1 MLGCA
6 VRLALTQAQK
16 PRKAPTLKTR
26 LFTPG
31 PVEIPAR
38 LLAALARPAI
48 HHRTEGFRAILS
60 EATKGMIEL
69 FGTEGTVVT
78 LGASGSGGME
88 AAVVNLVEPGTR
100 PLVVEAGKFGER
112 WAKILKA
119 YGVEPEVLTYE
130 WGKVADPADVDS
142 ALAKNKAKVVFFT
155 HSETS
160 TGALHDAKAIAQVA
174 KKHGALAVADVVTSL
189 GVHDVRMDAM
199 GIDVAV
205 SGSQKGMMLPPGL
218 AFVALG
224 PQGLLA
230 LEAGPRLPRF
240 YFDLRKAAASALDGE
255 TPFTPPTAL
264 IVGLLEALAMMR
276 EEGREQVVARHAA
289 NANATRAGAQAL
301 GLALFAQIP
310 SNAVTAITSPQGIDA
325 GKIVKAMRERHGMVI
340 ANGQDKLKGVSFRI
354 GHMGAYD
361 EADILAV
368 TGALEDALAVSGYD
382 VDEGAGVA
390 AAQKAFRR
398 AKVPA

>member
-1 MLGCA
+1 MRAGRRRPDLS
-6 VRLALTQAQK
+6 TPK
-16 PRKAPTLKTR
+16 RKVSALKTR
-26 LFTPG
+26 LYTPG

-60 EATKGMIEL
+60 EATRGMTAL

-88 AAVVNLVEPGTR
+88 AAVVNLVEPGSR

-119 YGVEPEVLTYE
+119 YGCEPEVLSYE
-130 WGKVADPADVDS
+130 WGKVADVAQVEA
-142 ALAKNKAKVVFFT
+142 ALAQRPARVLFFT

-160 TGALHDAKAIAQVA
+160 TGALHDAAALAQVA

-224 PQGLLA
+224 P
-230 LEAGPRLPRF
+230 
-240 YFDLRKAAASALDGE
+240 
-255 TPFTPPTAL
+255 
-264 IVGLLEALAMMR
+264 
-276 EEGREQVVARHAA
+276 
-289 NANATRAGAQAL
+289 
-301 GLALFAQIP
+301 
-310 SNAVTAITSPQGIDA
+310 
-325 GKIVKAMRERHGMVI
+325 
-340 ANGQDKLKGVSFRI
+340 
-354 GHMGAYD
+354 
-361 EADILAV
+361 
-368 TGALEDALAVSGYD
+368 
-382 VDEGAGVA
+382 
-390 AAQKAFRR
+390 
-398 AKVPA
+398 

>member
-1 MLGCA
+1 M
-6 VRLALTQAQK
+6 
-16 PRKAPTLKTR
+16 KTR

-60 EATKGMIEL
+60 EATRGMIEL

-88 AAVVNLVEPGTR
+88 AAVVNLVEPGSR

-119 YGVEPEVLTYE
+119 YGVEPEVLSYE
-130 WGKVADPADVDS
+130 WGRVADPAQVDA
-142 ALAKNKAKVVFFT
+142 ALAKSKAKAVFFT

-160 TGALHDAKAIAQVA
+160 TGALHDARAIAQVA
-174 KKHGALAVADVVTSL
+174 KQHGALAVADVVTSL

-224 PQGLLA
+224 PRGLEA
-230 LEAGPRLPRF
+230 LEGTRLPRF
-240 YFDLRKAAASALDGE
+240 YMDLRKASASAKDGE

-264 IVGLLEALAMMR
+264 IVGLLESLAMMK
-276 EEGREQVVARHAA
+276 EEGREQVIARHAA
-289 NANATRAGAQAL
+289 NADATRAAAQAL
-301 GLALFAQIP
+301 GLALFAQVP

-340 ANGQDKLKGVSFRI
+340 ANGQDRLKGVSFRV

-361 EADILAV
+361 AADILSV
-368 TGALEDALAVSGYD
+368 VGALEDALATAGFE
-382 VDEGAGVA
+382 VDPGTGVA
-390 AAQKAFRR
+390 AAQRTFAQ

>member
-1 MLGCA
+1 M
-6 VRLALTQAQK
+6 
-16 PRKAPTLKTR
+16 KTR

-60 EATKGMIEL
+60 EATRGMIEL

-88 AAVVNLVEPGTR
+88 AAVVNLVEPGSR

-112 WAKILKA
+112 WAKILTA
-119 YGVEPEVLTYE
+119 YGCQPEVLSYE
-130 WGKVADPADVDS
+130 WGKVADPAQVDA
-142 ALAKNKAKVVFFT
+142 ALAANPAKVVFFT

-160 TGALHDAKAIAQVA
+160 TGALHDARAIAQVA
-174 KKHGALAVADVVTSL
+174 RKHGALAVADVVTSL

-224 PQGLLA
+224 PKGLAA

-240 YFDLRKAAASALDGE
+240 YLDLRKAAASAKDGE

-264 IVGLLEALAMMR
+264 IVGLLESLAMMK

-289 NANATRAGAQAL
+289 NASATRAAAQAL
-301 GLALFAQIP
+301 GLTLFAQVP
-310 SNAVTAITSPQGIDA
+310 SNAVTAITSPLGLDA

-340 ANGQDKLKGVSFRI
+340 ANGQDRLKGVSFRV

-361 EADILAV
+361 AADILAV
-368 TGALEDALAVSGYD
+368 VGALEDALMVAGFEVEPGSGVS
-382 VDEGAGVA
+382 
-390 AAQKAFRR
+390 AAQRTFAQ

>member
-1 MLGCA
+1 M
-6 VRLALTQAQK
+6 
-16 PRKAPTLKTR
+16 R

-31 PVEIPAR
+31 PVEVPAR

-48 HHRTEGFRAILS
+48 HHRTEGFRAILA
-60 EATKGMIEL
+60 EATKGMAWL

-88 AAVVNLVEPGTR
+88 AAVVNLVEPGAR

-112 WAKILKA
+112 WGKILKA
-119 YGVEPEVLTYE
+119 YGCEPEILSFE
-130 WGKVADPADVDS
+130 WGKVADVAKVEA
-142 ALAKNKAKVVFFT
+142 ALAARPAPAVFFT

-160 TGALHDAKAIAQVA
+160 TGALHDAQAIAQVA

-189 GVHDVRMDAM
+189 GVHDLRMDAM

-224 PQGLLA
+224 SRGLAA
-230 LEAGPRLPRF
+230 LDSGKRLPRF
-240 YFDLRKAAASALDGE
+240 YLDLRKAAQTAAEGE
-255 TPFTPPTAL
+255 TPFTPPTVL
-264 IVGLLEALAMMR
+264 IVGLLEALAMMK
-276 EEGREQVVARHAA
+276 EEGREQLVARHAA
-289 NANATRAGAQAL
+289 NASATRSAAQAL
-301 GLALFAQIP
+301 GLALFAEKP

-340 ANGQDKLKGVSFRI
+340 ANGQDRLKGMSFRI

-361 EADILAV
+361 EADIVAV
-368 TGALEDALAVSGYD
+368 VGALEDALSVSGHA
-382 VDEGAGVA
+382 VEPGTGVT
-390 AAQKAFRR
+390 AAQRVFAEARR
-398 AKVPA
+398 SPSAALA

>member
-1 MLGCA
+1 VSFEGP
-6 VRLALTQAQK
+6 V
-16 PRKAPTLKTR
+16 LKTR

-38 LLAALARPAI
+38 VLAALAKPAP
-48 HHRTEGFRAILS
+48 HHRTEGFRTILS
-60 EATKGMIEL
+60 SVTKDLIAL

-78 LGASGSGGME
+78 LAASGSGALE
-88 AAVVNLVEPGTR
+88 AAVVNLVEPGMPT
-100 PLVVEAGKFGER
+100 LVVEAGKFGER

-119 YGVEPEVLTYE
+119 YGQSPDVLSFE
-130 WGKVADPADVDS
+130 WGQAVDPAKVAARLREKPA
-142 ALAKNKAKVVFFT
+142 KIVFFT

-160 TGALHDAKAIAQVA
+160 TGVLHDAEAIARVA
-174 KKHGALAVADVVTSL
+174 REHGALAVADCVTSI

-199 GIDVAV
+199 GLDVAV

-224 PQGLLA
+224 PRALAA
-230 LEAGPRLPRF
+230 LEGPRLPRF
-240 YFDLRKAAASALDGE
+240 YFDLRKAAPSAVEGE
-255 TPFTPPTAL
+255 TPFTPAISLVVAL
-264 IVGLLEALAMMR
+264 AESLAMMK
-276 EEGREQVVARHAA
+276 EEGRDLLVARHAR
-289 NANATRAGAQAL
+289 NAEATRRAVVAL
-301 GLALFAQIP
+301 GLRLYAASP
-310 SNAVTAITSPQGIDA
+310 SNAVTAVHAPEGIDA
-325 GKIVKAMRERHGMVI
+325 GKIVKGLRERHGIVI

-368 TGALEDALAVSGYD
+368 VGALEDALAVSGYD
-382 VDEGAGVA
+382 VNEGAGVA

-398 AKVPA
+398 TKVPA

>member
-1 MLGCA
+1 
-6 VRLALTQAQK
+6 
-16 PRKAPTLKTR
+16 LKTR

-31 PVEIPAR
+31 PVEIPPR
-38 LLAALARPAI
+38 LLAALARPAL
-48 HHRTEGFRAILS
+48 HHRTEGFRQILS
-60 EATKGMIEL
+60 AATQGLIEL

-88 AAVVNLVEPGTR
+88 AAAVNLVEPGTR

-112 WAKILKA
+112 WGKILKA
-119 YGVEPEVLTYE
+119 YGVEPEILSYE
-130 WGKVADPADVDS
+130 WGKVADPAEVDARLS
-142 ALAKNKAKVVFFT
+142 KNPAKVVFFT

-160 TGALHDAKAIAQVA
+160 TGALHDAQAIAQVA
-174 KKHGALAVADVVTSL
+174 RKHGALAVADVVTSL
-189 GVHDVRMDAM
+189 GVHDVQIDRM

-224 PQGLLA
+224 PKGLAA
-230 LEAGPRLPRF
+230 LEGTRLPRF
-240 YFDLRKAAASALDGE
+240 YMDLRKAAASAKDGE

-264 IVGLLEALAMMR
+264 IVALLESLAMMK
-276 EEGREQVVARHAA
+276 EEGRAQLVARHEA
-289 NANATRAGAQAL
+289 NASATRAAAQAL
-301 GLALFAQIP
+301 GLSLFAQVP
-310 SNAVTAITSPQGIDA
+310 SNAVTAITSPSGIDA

-361 EADILAV
+361 EADILSV
-368 TGALEDALAVSGYD
+368 VGGLEDALAVSGYD
-382 VDEGAGVA
+382 VNEGAGVA
-390 AAQKAFRR
+390 AAQKSFRR
-398 AKVPA
+398 TKVPA

>member
-1 MLGCA
+1 
-6 VRLALTQAQK
+6 
-16 PRKAPTLKTR
+16 LKIR

-31 PVEIPAR
+31 PVEIPPR
-38 LLAALARPAI
+38 LLAALARPAL
-48 HHRTEGFRAILS
+48 HHRTEGFRQILS
-60 EATKGMIEL
+60 AATQGLVEL

-88 AAVVNLVEPGTR
+88 AAAVNLVEPGTR

-112 WAKILKA
+112 WGKILKA
-119 YGVEPEVLTYE
+119 YGVEPEILSYD
-130 WGKVADPADVDS
+130 WGKVADPADVDR
-142 ALAKNKAKVVFFT
+142 ALTKNPAKVVFFT

-160 TGALHDAKAIAQVA
+160 TGALHDAQAIAQVA

-189 GVHDVRMDAM
+189 GVHDVQIDRM

-224 PQGLLA
+224 PAGLAA
-230 LEAGPRLPRF
+230 LEGPRLPRF
-240 YFDLRKAAASALDGE
+240 YMDLRKAAASAKDGE

-264 IVGLLEALAMMR
+264 IVGLLEALAMMK
-276 EEGREQVVARHAA
+276 EEGRLELVARHEA
-289 NANATRAGAQAL
+289 NANATRAAAQAL
-301 GLALFAQIP
+301 GLTLFAQVP
-310 SNAVTAITSPQGIDA
+310 SNAVTAITSPSGIDA

-340 ANGQDKLKGVSFRI
+340 ANGQDRLKGVSFRI

-368 TGALEDALAVSGYD
+368 VGALEDALAVSGCE
-382 VDEGAGVA
+382 VNEGAGVA

-398 AKVPA
+398 TKVPA